1 LHYLERTGLLTS
13 QGTPVKYGKTIIE
26 LLEKGQLPKEVA
38 PMHCKAHHSNNDISM
53 GNDHADTAAK
63 NTAAGV
69 FLQLVSQKHQEQI
82 DEPPKYQTEDEKL
95 ASFAKS

>member
-1 LHYLERTGLLTS
+1 M
-13 QGTPVKYGKTIIE
+13 
-26 LLEKGQLPKEVA
+26 LEKGQLPKEVA
-38 PMHCKAHHSNNDISM
+38 PMHCKAHHSNNNDISM
-53 GNDHADTAAK
+53 GNNHADTAAK